1 MQANLMVME
10 YNVKKKL
17 NKYEPCREKNCIG
30 SFKQGET
37 FHVCSSTE
45 TSYRFEILI
54 LESVDVILSSYKV

>member
-1 MQANLMVME
+1 MQTNLMVME

-30 SFKQGET
+30 SFEQGET